1 MKIEE
6 RVESRFEEKIQI
18 ITLNGRLTYD
28 LIGEYKSAIQ
38 GIIKDAEGYIINL
51 NGVSQIDST
60 GMGLLV
66 NTAKY
71 FISNKNKMIIVNED
85 ELIKELFMIAK
96 LDQIFEIKESISEAL
111 AAVNVQDEKYWTKVK
126 MY

>member
-38 GIIKDAEGYIINL
+38 DIIKDAEGYIISL
-51 NGVSQIDST
+51 VGVSQIDST

-66 NTAKY
+66 NTAKH

-96 LDQIFEIKESISEAL
+96 LDQVFEIKETISEAL
-111 AAVNVQDEKYWTKVK
+111 TAVNVADEEYWTKVNV
-126 MY
+126 Y

>member
-6 RVESRFEEKIQI
+6 RVESRFNDKIQI

-96 LDQIFEIKESISEAL
+96 LDQVFEIKETISDAL
-111 AAVNVQDEKYWTKVK
+111 TAVNVPDEEYWMKVK
-126 MY
+126 IY

>member
-6 RVESRFEEKIQI
+6 RVESRFEKKIQI

-38 GIIKDAEGYIINL
+38 DIIKDAEGYIISL
-51 NGVSQIDST
+51 VGVSQIDST

-66 NTAKY
+66 NTAKH

-96 LDQIFEIKESISEAL
+96 LDQVFEIKETISEAL
-111 AAVNVQDEKYWTKVK
+111 TAVNVADEEYWTKVNV
-126 MY
+126 Y